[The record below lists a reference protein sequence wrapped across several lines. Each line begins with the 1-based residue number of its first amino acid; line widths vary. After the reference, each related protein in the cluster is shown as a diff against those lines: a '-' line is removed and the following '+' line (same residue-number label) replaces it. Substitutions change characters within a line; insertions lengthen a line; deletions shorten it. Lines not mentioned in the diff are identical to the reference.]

1 MMTRS
6 EVRFEVRL
14 ISHQA
19 LAQYMEHRGF
29 RVRGLAAAVTFH
41 LKKRDPKA
49 CCSPATIG
57 HLRSGKRASCGP
69 QIARAIEEVLG
80 APAGSL
86 FVPKVS
92 NVTSDRGR
100 AA

>member
-1 MMTRS
+1 MTVRN

-19 LAQYMEHRGF
+19 LAQYMGHRGF
-29 RVRGLAAAVTFH
+29 TVRSLAAAVTFH
-41 LKKRDPKA
+41 LKKRNRSA
-49 CCSPATIG
+49 SCSPATIG
-57 HLRSGKRASCGP
+57 HLRSGKRNTCGP
-69 QIARAIEEVLG
+69 EIARAIEEVLG

-92 NVTSDRGR
+92 NVIRDTGR